1 MERGVRKVRF
11 KGAHG
16 VELDARVD
24 LPAGEPVAWAL
35 FAHCFTCSKDIFAA
49 SRISQ
54 ALTDHGFAVLRFDF
68 TGLGSSEGE
77 FANTTFSSNVE
88 DLVAAADWAREQGRA
103 PSLLIGHSLGG
114 TAVIRAAGQIPEV
127 KAVATLNAPFCP
139 EHVARLFEPVLEK
152 IQSEGKAQVALGG
165 RAVTITREF
174 LEDISSQNMTQ
185 ALRELRR
192 ALMIF
197 HSPVDAVVD
206 VENARQLYEA
216 ARHPKSFVSVDGADH
231 LLTRKGDALFVAAVL
246 GAWATRYLGTAEA
259 EEGRALDPVAPEPG
273 VVRVVEAGDG
283 PYAQSIAVGRH
294 RFRADEPESLGGQ
307 DTGPGPYDLLAAAL
321 GACTSMT
328 VRMYAQ
334 HKKLELDHV
343 EVQVRH
349 HKVHLEDCEHC
360 ERPNAK
366 IDRFERELFVEGELD
381 QATRERLL
389 DIANKCPVHRTLH
402 EEVEV
407 VTRLGERA
415 GTTQG

>member
-88 DLVAAADWAREQGRA
+88 DLVAAAQWAREHGQA

-114 TAVIRAAGQIPEV
+114 PAVIRAAGQIPEV

-231 LLTRKGDALFVAAVL
+231 LLSRKGDAIFVAGL
-246 GAWATRYLGTAEA
+246 IGAWATRYLGTPEA
-259 EEGRALDPVAPEPG
+259 DEGRALDPVAP
-273 VVRVVEAGDG
+273 
-283 PYAQSIAVGRH
+283 
-294 RFRADEPESLGGQ
+294 
-307 DTGPGPYDLLAAAL
+307 
-321 GACTSMT
+321 
-328 VRMYAQ
+328 
-334 HKKLELDHV
+334 
-343 EVQVRH
+343 
-349 HKVHLEDCEHC
+349 
-360 ERPNAK
+360 
-366 IDRFERELFVEGELD
+366 
-381 QATRERLL
+381 
-389 DIANKCPVHRTLH
+389 
-402 EEVEV
+402 
-407 VTRLGERA
+407 
-415 GTTQG
+415 